1 MSYSKPCLQGL
12 GGMFIKLLLFP
23 LAHGCAS
30 CPTTGGC
37 AP

>member
-1 MSYSKPCLQGL
+1 MSYSKPRLQGL
-12 GGMFIKLLLFP
+12 GGMFIELLLSP

-30 CPTTGGC
+30 CPTGGC